1 MRTRKGHSPRQQ
13 QQPVRFHKASGHDVL
28 LRSRKARDQTP
39 HPHCGPSAALLRF
52 SILAIAGRPKVIR
65 VVSDTPFDITDHRGA
80 ALTTRGFIAV
90 A

>member
-1 MRTRKGHSPRQQ
+1 MR
-13 QQPVRFHKASGHDVL
+13 FCNAAGHDVL
-28 LRSRKARDQTP
+28 LGSRKARDQTP
-39 HPHCGPSAALLRF
+39 HPHCCPSAALLQF

-65 VVSDTPFDITDHRGA
+65 MVSNTPFDIADHRGA